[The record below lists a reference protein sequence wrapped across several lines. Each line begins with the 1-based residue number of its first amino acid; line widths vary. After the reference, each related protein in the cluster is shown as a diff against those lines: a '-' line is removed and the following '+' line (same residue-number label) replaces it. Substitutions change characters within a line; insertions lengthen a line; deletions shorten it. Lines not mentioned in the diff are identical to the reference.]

1 MQGMVARL
9 HCLGVRRGDVSTSLF
24 LNPVAGLRRAQMA
37 AAGVVGTGT
46 YNTGMRPQLALPTTI
61 CPVVIGGV
69 ASPRPRVQERALKPL
84 SWEFMIHP
92 YHLEHDQDAAV

>member
-1 MQGMVARL
+1 
-9 HCLGVRRGDVSTSLF
+9 
-24 LNPVAGLRRAQMA
+24 
-37 AAGVVGTGT
+37 
-46 YNTGMRPQLALPTTI
+46 LPTTI